1 MLENSE
7 LSILIVT
14 ILQNNI
20 EHSFPVFDKNELF
33 EIDNFAYYTLIAPSI
48 TKKIKI
54 KESWEG
60 GGGGRFFLFIYFTV
74 IILKGAAY

>member
-20 EHSFPVFDKNELF
+20 EHSLPVFDKNELF

-60 GGGGRFFLFIYFTV
+60 GGGGGGGGFFYLFI
-74 IILKGAAY
+74 LP